1 MHRFS
6 RILVFALVCL
16 VTWSIT
22 SRLIAQPDT
31 AGLDIPKIVTAE
43 AIQGMPRPA
52 PANAQDLQPVSAL
65 MFMPKIDVQVED
77 GVAHLSATASI
88 RDVDTSQL
96 YAWRLQI
103 YNAGGQQI
111 HSHLYGDQVFGM
123 EPDGSMEPN
132 FNDTFPLPAG
142 SKHVALSLYI
152 LPKDIGL
159 AAFESEE
166 RAAPFQ
172 SLRGVKQVAR

>member
-1 MHRFS
+1 MR
-6 RILVFALVCL
+6 RLAKVLVFSLVCL
-16 VTWSIT
+16 VTWSIA
-22 SRLIAQPDT
+22 SRLIAHPDT
-31 AGLDIPKIVTAE
+31 AGLDVPKIVTAE
-43 AIQGMPRPA
+43 AIRGIPLPA
-52 PANAQDLQPVSAL
+52 PANARDLQPVSAL
-65 MFMPKIDVQVED
+65 IFMPKIDVQVED
-77 GVAHLSATASI
+77 GVAYLSATASI

-123 EPDGSMEPN
+123 EPDGSMEPK
-132 FNDTFPLPAG
+132 FADTFPLPAG

-152 LPKDIGL
+152 LPKEIGM

-172 SLRGVKQVAR
+172 SIRGVKQVSR